1 MFWEVEMKSA
11 TPEQAQRYIR
21 LMSTK
26 FPARIVRQ
34 SDAIELR
41 LFRSVLGILSIPD
54 VTTELNRR
62 SLTVGSWVYLQD
74 GLSPDQ
80 EIRTVT
86 HELVHVQQWARDGLD
101 FAYFY
106 FTSGEKRV
114 AYEVE
119 AMRAA
124 GELDYARTKVMPS
137 LDQLVEPL
145 THSHVLGKA
154 DLDLARDL
162 LESGAT
168 SIAEGLVSAPQAY
181 AGIEILWKEMPELLT
196 P

>member
-1 MFWEVEMKSA
+1 MQSA
-11 TPEQAQRYIR
+11 TPEQARRYIHR
-21 LMSTK
+21 MASR

-41 LFRSVLGILSIPD
+41 LFRAVLGILSIPD
-54 VTTELNRR
+54 VTQDLSRR

-86 HELVHVQQWARDGLD
+86 HELVHVAQWARDGLE

-106 FTSGEKRV
+106 FTSGEQRV

-119 AMRAA
+119 SMRAA
-124 GELDYARTKVMPS
+124 AELEYARTKAMPS

-145 THSHVLGKA
+145 THGHVLGKT
-154 DLDLARDL
+154 DLELARDL

-168 SIAEGLVSAPQAY
+168 SIAEGLVSTPQAQ
-181 AGIEILWKEMPELLT
+181 AGIDILRREMPELLAA
-196 P
+196 

>member
-1 MFWEVEMKSA
+1 MKPA
-11 TPEQAQRYIR
+11 TPEQAQRYIDR
-21 LMSTK
+21 MSAR

-34 SDAIELR
+34 SDAIELQ
-41 LFRSVLGILSIPD
+41 LFRAVLGILSIPD
-54 VTTELNRR
+54 VTRELNRR

-74 GLSPDQ
+74 DLSPDQ

-86 HELVHVQQWARDGLD
+86 HELVHVRQWAQDKLD

-106 FTSGEKRV
+106 FTSGERRV

-124 GELDYARTKVMPS
+124 GELEYARTKVIPS
-137 LDQLVEPL
+137 LDQLVDPL
-145 THSHVLGKA
+145 THGHVLSKT
-154 DLDLARDL
+154 DLELARDL

-168 SIAEGLVSAPQAY
+168 SIAEGIVSTPEAR
-181 AGIEILWKEMPELLT
+181 AGIEILQRDMPELLT
-196 P
+196 T